1 MSKAVISK
9 SEMARLKAS
18 VKPASVDKHAK
29 ARDDMLRQKSEE
41 RKAKWPNTVS

>member
-1 MSKAVISK
+1 MSKAVISR

-18 VKPASVDKHAK
+18 VEPANVDNHAK